1 MNVRTSLDNSRVIGY
16 KIDNLGTLKVFSII
30 SKADALKGNLT
41 DENGLNKQIIV
52 ENNFKKDDYFSLMT
66 SLVTEEIPPSEI
78 NVFYQ
83 NPPKSLNK
91 PNSFEIK
98 SRKLTV

>member
-1 MNVRTSLDNSRVIGY
+1 MNVRTSLENSRVINY
-16 KIDNLGTLKVFSII
+16 KIDNLGTLKVFSIL
-30 SKADALKGNLT
+30 SKADSTKGLLT
-41 DENGLNKQIIV
+41 KATELNKEIIV

-66 SLVTEEIPPSEI
+66 SLVTEDMPPSEI
-78 NVFYQ
+78 NVVYQ

-91 PNSFEIK
+91 PNSFEVK